1 MFIICVMLFIDS
13 DISKDGHQ
21 HLLKIKTHTTFL
33 NFSLANWVT
42 FKVNFILKDISPHIK
57 SSGTRYSISYHRCM
71 YDSISSP
78 FHLAYMKLDLS
89 AISHFP
95 LLSAPRNPH
104 YFESG
109 FKLFQKEIRC
119 FPLLLWVFLGT
130 KHTCA
135 WMNGQMDE

>member
-1 MFIICVMLFIDS
+1 MFIICIVLFIDS
-13 DISKDGHQ
+13 DKSKNGHQ

-57 SSGTRYSISYHRCM
+57 SSGTQYSISSYRCK

-89 AISHFP
+89 AISPSLSYLP
-95 LLSAPRNPH
+95 LGTPITS
-104 YFESG
+104 S
-109 FKLFQKEIRC
+109 
-119 FPLLLWVFLGT
+119 LWIQTIGVFFFFGT